1 MKARKGELN
10 VDGFSSQL
18 RSHLDKGVKVSLK
31 IRRGINNVC
40 NTYRSEV
47 EPRQVCKITL
57 Q

>member
-31 IRRGINNVC
+31 IMRGFDNVC

-47 EPRQVCKITL
+47 ARSQVCKITL